1 VKAPAQAA
9 RTAPRSYRWSMPP
22 TWWTRKRHY
31 VLYMLREFTAVPMAA
46 WLIWLLVEIKRAGN
60 GPALYSPSGSTAFV
74 IFSVVCFGFASY
86 HSYTFLKL
94 AGVIIHIKVL
104 DRVVPPRVIVLT
116 MFGAW
121 AAASIAIGAVLIG
134 LAR

>member
-1 VKAPAQAA
+1 MKAPAQAA
-9 RTAPRSYRWSMPP
+9 RTAPRSYRWSMPS

-60 GPALYSPSGSTAFV
+60 GPALYAPSGSTAFV
-74 IFSVVCFGFASY
+74 IFSVVCFVFASY

-94 AGVIIHIKVL
+94 AGVIIHIKLL
-104 DRVVPPRVIVLT
+104 DRVVPPRAIVLT

-121 AAASIAIGAVLIG
+121 AVASIAIGAVLIG
-134 LAR
+134 FAR